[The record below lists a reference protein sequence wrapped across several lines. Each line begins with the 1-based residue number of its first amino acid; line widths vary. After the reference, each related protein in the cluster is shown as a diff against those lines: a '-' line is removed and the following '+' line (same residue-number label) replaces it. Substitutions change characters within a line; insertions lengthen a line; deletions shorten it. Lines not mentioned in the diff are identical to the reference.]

1 MSGISI
7 YRDCSQAYPGVHKHA
22 HRSCTNLDIA
32 KSANKKGA
40 IF

>member
-1 MSGISI
+1 MRGISI
-7 YRDCSQAYPGVHKHA
+7 YRNCGQAYPGVHKNA

-32 KSANKKGA
+32 KSVNKKGV